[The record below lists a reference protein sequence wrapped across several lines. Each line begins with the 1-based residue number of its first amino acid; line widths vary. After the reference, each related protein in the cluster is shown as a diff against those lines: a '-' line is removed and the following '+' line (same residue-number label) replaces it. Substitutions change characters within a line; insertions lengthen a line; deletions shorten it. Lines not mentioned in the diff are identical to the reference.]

1 MPTEAEVLDAL
12 SGVRDPE
19 LDEPITDLEFV
30 ADIHTADDEVDV
42 QLRLPTSFCA
52 PNFAY
57 LMVHDAR
64 EALLAVPGVREA
76 RVVLDDHYAAEEINA
91 GAADGRGFTDTFS
104 AFEQTEGDDLDEL
117 RGIFRRK
124 AFVGRQ
130 EKLSRRLLSEGHSP
144 EELARMTISDLPDS
158 EQKEKYL
165 QRRDELGLGT
175 AADAPFLVSVEGETV
190 PEEAVVQH
198 LRRARLTRLSV
209 ESNGS
214 FCRAVLE
221 ARHGDRGAQRDRK
234 DQARA

>member
-30 ADIHTADDEVDV
+30 SDVKTAGDEVDV
-42 QLRLPTSFCA
+42 ELRLPTSFCA

-64 EALLAVPGVREA
+64 EALLAVPGVRQA
-76 RVVLDDHYAAEEINA
+76 RVVLDDHHAAEEINA
-91 GAADGRGFTDTFS
+91 GAAEGRGFTDTFS
-104 AFEQTEGDDLDEL
+104 TFEQTEGDGSLDEL

-130 EKLSRRLLSEGHSP
+130 EKLARKLLSEGYSP
-144 EELARMTISDLPDS
+144 EELARMSVSDLPDS
-158 EQKEKYL
+158 EQREKYL
-165 QRRDELGLGT
+165 QRRDELGLDT
-175 AADAPFLVSVEGETV
+175 APEEPFLVSVEGETV

-221 ARHGDRGAQRDRK
+221 ARHGRGDRK
-234 DQARA
+234 DRASA

>member
-1 MPTEAEVLDAL
+1 MPTESQILDAL

-19 LDEPITDLEFV
+19 LDEPITELEFV
-30 ADIHTADDEVDV
+30 SDVQAADGEVDV

-64 EALLAVPGVREA
+64 EALLAVPGVRQA
-76 RVVLDDHYAAEEINA
+76 RVVLDDHHAAEEINA
-91 GAADGRGFTDTFS
+91 GASDGRGFTDTFS
-104 AFEQTEGDDLDEL
+104 SFEQTEGDSSLDEL

-130 EKLSRRLLSEGHSP
+130 EKLARRLLAEEYAP
-144 EELARMTISDLPDS
+144 EELARMRISDLPAS
-158 EQKEKYL
+158 EQRDKYL
-165 QRRDELGLGT
+165 QRRRELGLG
-175 AADAPFLVSVEGETV
+175 AAEDEPFLVSVEGETV

-221 ARHGDRGAQRDRK
+221 ARHGRGERK

>member
-1 MPTEAEVLDAL
+1 MPTRAEVLDAL

-30 ADIHTADDEVDV
+30 SEIKTGDDAVDV

-64 EALLAVPGVREA
+64 EALLAVPGVRRA
-76 RVVLDDHYAAEEINA
+76 RVVLDDHHAAEEINA
-91 GAADGRGFTDTFS
+91 GAADGRGFEATFS
-104 AFEQTEGDDLDEL
+104 SFEETGGDDLDEL
-117 RGIFRRK
+117 REIFRRK

-130 EKLSRRLLSEGHSP
+130 EKLARKLLAEGHSP
-144 EELARMTISDLPDS
+144 EELARMKISDLPAS
-158 EQKEKYL
+158 EQREKYL
-165 QRRDELGLGT
+165 QRREELGLDT
-175 AADAPFLVSVEGETV
+175 AEDAPFLVSVEGETV
-190 PEEAVVQH
+190 PEEAVVEH

-221 ARHGDRGAQRDRK
+221 ARHGERSAAG
-234 DQARA
+234 